1 MPIRVLPRDLT
12 EKIAA
17 GEVVERPASVVKELV
32 ENSLDAK
39 ATSILITVGKDA
51 IDHLEVLDDGTG
63 MRPEEIPVAFERHAT
78 SKIASYEDLTRIV
91 SLGFRGEALPSI
103 AAVADL
109 EVETKTEDAPLGIR
123 IRMQAGSEPVR
134 QEVGMPRGTRI
145 IVRNLFRPTPARR
158 KFLKSKQT
166 EAGHILDTFIRLALS
181 KVDVSFQLKRS
192 GKIWVNAPRAEDL
205 RQRVAQLLGWE
216 FGEGLH
222 PVSGSKDGYAVDGLV
237 GPSELNR
244 VTSRGMFLFVND
256 RPVRDQQLQRAIRS
270 AYQGLLPKERFPVAV
285 LFFTVPYDEVD
296 VNVHPTKMEVHFS
309 RPQQIRELLLAS
321 LAEVT
326 RRTPWQTTRP
336 TWQDRPSEGPTEPGE
351 TVLRETSGPPPAAPS
366 SLRPRPYEPEIP
378 PPPVEAREIRGEPDL
393 PAKAPAGDTNE
404 AAEQGRVEEALFTSF
419 RIIGQYR
426 GSYLVCEYK
435 DRLMLID
442 QHAAHERI
450 AFEKL
455 EEACATEGI
464 PRQPLV
470 VPQVV
475 ELPPREAE
483 CLTRHLDSLME
494 CGLEAEHYGGKSFVV
509 KALPALLGKTDPKPL
524 LQDVAEELTELERTK
539 QLDLLRTNVLA
550 RIACH
555 SVVRAGRMMEWRE
568 MEALLEQLDEKPGL
582 LSCPHGRPVMI
593 SWSLQDIEKKFHRT

>member
-1 MPIRVLPRDLT
+1 MIRVLPRDLT

-17 GEVVERPASVVKELV
+17 GEVVERPASVAKELV
-32 ENSLDAK
+32 ENSLDAQ
-39 ATSILITVGKDA
+39 ATSVLITVGKDA

-63 MRPEEIPVAFERHAT
+63 MRPEEVPLAFARHAT
-78 SKIASYEDLTRIV
+78 SKIASYEDLTRIA

-109 EVETKTEDAPLGIR
+109 EIETKTDEAPLGVR
-123 IRMQAGSEPVR
+123 VLMKAGSEPVQ

-158 KFLKSKQT
+158 KFLRSKQT
-166 EAGHILDTFIRLALS
+166 EAGHMLDTFIRLALS
-181 KVDVSFQLKRS
+181 RVDVSFQLKRA
-192 GKIWVNAPRAEDL
+192 GKLWVNAPRAEDL

-222 PVSGSKDGYAVDGLV
+222 PVSGSKDGYAVEGLV

-270 AYQGLLPKERFPVAV
+270 AYQGLLPRERFPVAV

-309 RPQQIRELLLAS
+309 RPQQIRDLLLAS
-321 LAEVT
+321 LSDVI
-326 RRTPWQTTRP
+326 RRTPWQTRRP
-336 TWQDRPSEGPTEPGE
+336 IWQDRSAPSPTEPGD
-351 TVLRETSGPPPAAPS
+351 TAPREASSPPPPAPPS
-366 SLRPRPYEPEIP
+366 SFSPRPYEREVVAPPFAGREVREQPELP
-378 PPPVEAREIRGEPDL
+378 SGPLPGDACEAEEEGRAE
-393 PAKAPAGDTNE
+393 AP
-404 AAEQGRVEEALFTSF
+404 LFSSF
-419 RIIGQYR
+419 RIVGQFR
-426 GSYLVCEYK
+426 GSYLVCEYG

-455 EEACATEGI
+455 EDAFAAEGI
-464 PRQPLV
+464 SRQPLL

-483 CLTRHLDSLME
+483 CLKRHLDSLME
-494 CGLEAEHYGGKSFVV
+494 CGLEAEFYGGKSFVV
-509 KALPALLGKTDPKPL
+509 KALPALLGKIDPKPL

-539 QLDLLRTNVLA
+539 QLDLLRTHVLA
-550 RIACH
+550 RVACH
-555 SVVRAGRMMEWRE
+555 SVIRAGRMMEWKE
-568 MEALLEQLDEKPGL
+568 MEALLEQLDAKPGL

-593 SWSLQDIEKKFHRT
+593 SWSLHEIEKKFHRT

>member
-1 MPIRVLPRDLT
+1 MPIRILPRDLT

-32 ENSLDAK
+32 ENALDAQ
-39 ATSILITVGKDA
+39 ATSVLIVVGKDA
-51 IDHLEVLDDGTG
+51 VDHLEVLDDGTG
-63 MRPEEIPVAFERHAT
+63 MRPEEIPLAFERHAT
-78 SKIASYEDLTRIV
+78 SKIASYEDLTRIA

-109 EVETKTEDAPLGIR
+109 EIETKTEEAPLGVR
-123 IRMQAGSEPVR
+123 VQMKAGSEAVQ
-134 QEVGMPRGTRI
+134 QEVGMPRGTRV
-145 IVRNLFRPTPARR
+145 IVRNLFRTTPARR
-158 KFLKSKQT
+158 KFLRSKQT
-166 EAGHILDTFIRLALS
+166 EAGHILDTFVRLSLS

-192 GKIWVNAPRAEDL
+192 GKLWVNAPRAEDL

-216 FGEGLH
+216 FGEGLQ
-222 PVSGSKDGYAVDGLV
+222 PVSGSKDGYGVEGLV

-270 AYQGLLPKERFPVAV
+270 AYKGLLPKERFPVAV

-296 VNVHPTKMEVHFS
+296 VNVHPAKMEVHFS
-309 RPQQIRELLLAS
+309 RPQQIRDLLLAS
-321 LAEVT
+321 LSDVT
-326 RRTPWQTTRP
+326 RRAPWQARRP
-336 TWQDRPSEGPTEPGE
+336 TWQDRPPAGPMETGGTLTREAPRPPSPEP
-351 TVLRETSGPPPAAPS
+351 PS
-366 SLRPRPYEPEIP
+366 PPRPYESEVVVPPLVGREVREEIVSSP
-378 PPPVEAREIRGEPDL
+378 QSLADGS
-393 PAKAPAGDTNE
+393 G
-404 AAEQGRVEEALFTSF
+404 AEKKGRVEEPLFSSF

-426 GSYLVCEYK
+426 GAYLVCEYG

-464 PRQPLV
+464 SRQPLL

-483 CLTRHLDSLME
+483 CLKRHLDSLME
-494 CGLEAEHYGGKSFVV
+494 CGLEAEFYGGRSFVV

-555 SVVRAGRMMEWRE
+555 SVIRAGRMMEWQE
-568 MEALLEQLDEKPGL
+568 MEALLEQLDAKPGL

-593 SWSLQDIEKKFHRT
+593 SWSLHEIEKKFHRT

>member
-1 MPIRVLPRDLT
+1 MPIRILPRDLT

-32 ENSLDAK
+32 ENALDAQ
-39 ATSILITVGKDA
+39 ATNVWIVVGKDA
-51 IDHLEVLDDGTG
+51 VDHLEVLDDGTG
-63 MRPEEIPVAFERHAT
+63 MRPEEIPLAFERHAT
-78 SKIASYEDLTRIV
+78 SKIASYEDLTRIA

-109 EVETKTEDAPLGIR
+109 EIETKTEEAPLGVR
-123 IRMQAGSEPVR
+123 VQMKAGSEAVR
-134 QEVGMPRGTRI
+134 QEVGMPRGTRV
-145 IVRNLFRPTPARR
+145 IVRNLFRTTPARR
-158 KFLKSKQT
+158 KFLRSRQT
-166 EAGHILDTFIRLALS
+166 EAGHILDTFVRLSLS
-181 KVDVSFQLKRS
+181 RVDVSFQLKRS

-216 FGEGLH
+216 FGEGLQ
-222 PVSGSKDGYAVDGLV
+222 PVSGIKDGYGLEGLV

-270 AYQGLLPKERFPVAV
+270 AYKGLLPKERFPVAV

-296 VNVHPTKMEVHFS
+296 VNVHPAKMEVHFS
-309 RPQQIRELLLAS
+309 RPQQIRDLLLAS
-321 LAEVT
+321 LSDVT
-326 RRTPWQTTRP
+326 RRAPWQARRP
-336 TWQDRPSEGPTEPGE
+336 TWQDRPPAGPME
-351 TVLRETSGPPPAAPS
+351 TGGTLARETPRPLSPATPAS
-366 SLRPRPYEPEIP
+366 PRPYGSEVVV
-378 PPPVEAREIRGEPDL
+378 PPPVGREVREEIVSSPQPLANGSETEKEGRAEEP
-393 PAKAPAGDTNE
+393 
-404 AAEQGRVEEALFTSF
+404 LFSSF

-426 GSYLVCEYK
+426 GAYLVCEYG

-455 EEACATEGI
+455 EEAFATEGI
-464 PRQPLV
+464 SRQPLL

-483 CLTRHLDSLME
+483 CLKRHLDSLME
-494 CGLEAEHYGGKSFVV
+494 CGLEAEFYGGRSFVV
-509 KALPALLGKTDPKPL
+509 KALPALLGRTDPKPL

-593 SWSLQDIEKKFHRT
+593 SWSLYEIEKKFHRT

>member
-1 MPIRVLPRDLT
+1 MTIRVLPRDLT

-32 ENSLDAK
+32 ENALDAQ
-39 ATSILITVGKDA
+39 ATSVLIVVGKDV

-63 MRPEEIPVAFERHAT
+63 MRPEEIPLAFERHAT
-78 SKIASYEDLTRIV
+78 SKIACYEDLTRIA

-109 EVETKTEDAPLGIR
+109 EIETKTEEAPLGVR
-123 IRMQAGSEPVR
+123 VQMKAGSAPVQ

-145 IVRNLFRPTPARR
+145 VVRNLFRTTPARR
-158 KFLKSKQT
+158 KFLRSKQT
-166 EAGHILDTFIRLALS
+166 EAGHVLDTFIRLSLS

-192 GKIWVNAPRAEDL
+192 GKLWLNAPRAEDL
-205 RQRVAQLLGWE
+205 RQRVAQLLGYE

-222 PVSGSKDGYAVDGLV
+222 PVSGSKDGYGVEGLV

-270 AYQGLLPKERFPVAV
+270 AYQGRLPKERFPVAV
-285 LFFTVPYDEVD
+285 LFFKVPYDEVD
-296 VNVHPTKMEVHFS
+296 VNVHPAKIEVHFS
-309 RPQQIRELLLAS
+309 RPQQIRDLLLSS
-321 LAEVT
+321 LSDVI
-326 RRTPWQTTRP
+326 RGTPWQARSS
-336 TWQDRPSEGPTEPGE
+336 TWQDRPPAVPME
-351 TVLRETSGPPPAAPS
+351 TGVTAPREAPSPPPPGPPSA
-366 SLRPRPYEPEIP
+366 PRPYEREAVA
-378 PPPVEAREIRGEPDL
+378 PPVAVREVREEIVL
-393 PAKAPAGDTNE
+393 PPKRFGDGSE
-404 AAEQGRVEEALFTSF
+404 DVGKGRVEEPLFSSF

-426 GSYLVCEYK
+426 GAYLLCEYG
-435 DRLMLID
+435 DRLVLID

-464 PRQPLV
+464 SRQPLV

-483 CLTRHLDSLME
+483 CLKKHLDSLME
-494 CGLEAEHYGGKSFVV
+494 CGLEAEFYGGKSFVV

-524 LQDVAEELTELERTK
+524 LQDIAEELTELERTK
-539 QLDLLRTNVLA
+539 QIDLLRTNVLA

-555 SVVRAGRMMEWRE
+555 SVIRAGRMMEWQE
-568 MEALLEQLDEKPGL
+568 MEALLEQLDAKPGL

-593 SWSLQDIEKKFHRT
+593 SWSLHEIEKKFHRT

>member
-1 MPIRVLPRDLT
+1 MTIRVLPRDLT

-32 ENSLDAK
+32 ENALDAQ
-39 ATSILITVGKDA
+39 ATSVLIVVGKDA

-63 MRPEEIPVAFERHAT
+63 MRPEEIPLAFERHAT
-78 SKIASYEDLTRIV
+78 SKIASYEDLTRIA

-109 EVETKTEDAPLGIR
+109 EIETKTEEAPLGVR
-123 IRMQAGSEPVR
+123 VQMKAGNAPVR

-145 IVRNLFRPTPARR
+145 VVRNLFRTTPARR
-158 KFLKSKQT
+158 KFLRSKQT
-166 EAGHILDTFIRLALS
+166 EAGHILDTFIRLSLS

-192 GKIWVNAPRAEDL
+192 GKLWLNAPRAENL

-222 PVSGSKDGYAVDGLV
+222 PVSGSKDGYGVEGLV

-270 AYQGLLPKERFPVAV
+270 AYQGRLPKERFPVAF
-285 LFFTVPYDEVD
+285 LFFKVPYDEVD
-296 VNVHPTKMEVHFS
+296 VNVHPAKMEVHFS
-309 RPQQIRELLLAS
+309 RPQQIRDLLLSS
-321 LAEVT
+321 LSDVIRGA
-326 RRTPWQTTRP
+326 PWQAGRS
-336 TWQDRPSEGPTEPGE
+336 TWQDRPLAVPME
-351 TVLRETSGPPPAAPS
+351 TGATAPREAPSPPSLAPS
-366 SLRPRPYEPEIP
+366 SAPRPHEREAVAPPLAGREVREEIVLP
-378 PPPVEAREIRGEPDL
+378 PQPS
-393 PAKAPAGDTNE
+393 GDGSE
-404 AAEQGRVEEALFTSF
+404 AAGKGRAEEPLFSSF

-426 GSYLVCEYK
+426 GAYLLCEYG

-464 PRQPLV
+464 SRQPLV

-483 CLTRHLDSLME
+483 CLKRHLESLLV
-494 CGLEAEHYGGKSFVV
+494 CGLEAEFYGGKSFVV
-509 KALPALLGKTDPKPL
+509 KALPALLGKTDPKPV
-524 LQDVAEELTELERTK
+524 LQDIAEELTELERTK

-555 SVVRAGRMMEWRE
+555 SVIRAGRMMEWEE
-568 MEALLEQLDEKPGL
+568 MEALLEQLDAKPDL

-593 SWSLQDIEKKFHRT
+593 SWSLHEIEKKFHRT

>member
-1 MPIRVLPRDLT
+1 MPIRILPRDLT

-32 ENSLDAK
+32 ENALDAQ
-39 ATSILITVGKDA
+39 ATSVLIVVGKDA
-51 IDHLEVLDDGTG
+51 VDHLEVVDDGTG
-63 MRPEEIPVAFERHAT
+63 MRPEEIPLAFERHAT
-78 SKIASYEDLTRIV
+78 SKIASYEDLTRIA

-109 EVETKTEDAPLGIR
+109 EIETKTEEAPLGVR
-123 IRMQAGSEPVR
+123 VQMKAGSEAVQ
-134 QEVGMPRGTRI
+134 QEVGMPRGTRV
-145 IVRNLFRPTPARR
+145 IVRNLFRTTPARR
-158 KFLKSKQT
+158 KFLRSKQT
-166 EAGHILDTFIRLALS
+166 EAGHILDTFVRLSLS

-192 GKIWVNAPRAEDL
+192 GKLWVNAPRAEDL

-216 FGEGLH
+216 FGEGLQ
-222 PVSGSKDGYAVDGLV
+222 PVSGSKDGYGVEGLV

-270 AYQGLLPKERFPVAV
+270 AYQGRLPKERFPVAV

-296 VNVHPTKMEVHFS
+296 VNVHPAKMEVHFS
-309 RPQQIRELLLAS
+309 RPQQIRDLLLAS
-321 LAEVT
+321 LSDVI
-326 RRTPWQTTRP
+326 RRAPWQARKP
-336 TWQDRPSEGPTEPGE
+336 TWQDRPPAGPME
-351 TVLRETSGPPPAAPS
+351 TGGAAPREAPSPPPPGPPSP
-366 SLRPRPYEPEIP
+366 PRPYERGVVAPPFAGREVREEIVSP
-378 PPPVEAREIRGEPDL
+378 PQPPGDGSEAEG
-393 PAKAPAGDTNE
+393 KGW
-404 AAEQGRVEEALFTSF
+404 VEEPLFSSF

-426 GSYLVCEYK
+426 GAYLICEYG
-435 DRLMLID
+435 DRLVLID

-464 PRQPLV
+464 SRQPLL

-475 ELPPREAE
+475 ELPPREVE
-483 CLTRHLDSLME
+483 CLKRHLDSLME
-494 CGLEAEHYGGKSFVV
+494 CGLEAEFYGGRSFVV

-555 SVVRAGRMMEWRE
+555 SVIRAGRMMEWQE
-568 MEALLEQLDEKPGL
+568 MEALLEQLDAKPGL

-593 SWSLQDIEKKFHRT
+593 SWSLHEIEKKFHRS

>member
-32 ENSLDAK
+32 ENALDAQ
-39 ATSILITVGKDA
+39 ATSVLIVVGKDA
-51 IDHLEVLDDGTG
+51 VDHLEVVDDGTG
-63 MRPEEIPVAFERHAT
+63 MCAEEIPLAFERHAT
-78 SKIASYEDLTRIV
+78 SKIASYEDLTRIA

-109 EVETKTEDAPLGIR
+109 EIETKTEEAPLGIR
-123 IRMQAGSEPVR
+123 VQMKAGSKPVQR
-134 QEVGMPRGTRI
+134 EVGMPRGTRI
-145 IVRNLFRPTPARR
+145 VVRNLFRTTPARR
-158 KFLKSKQT
+158 KFLRSTQT
-166 EAGHILDTFIRLALS
+166 EAGHILDTFVRLSLS
-181 KVDVSFQLKRS
+181 RVDVSFQLKRS
-192 GKIWVNAPRAEDL
+192 GSLWINAPRAEDL

-216 FGEGLH
+216 FGEGLNR
-222 PVSGSKDGYAVDGLV
+222 VSGSKDGYGVEGLV

-244 VTSRGMFLFVND
+244 VTSRGMFLFVNG

-270 AYQGLLPKERFPVAV
+270 AYHGRLPKERFPVAV
-285 LFFTVPYDEVD
+285 LFFAVPYDEVD

-309 RPQQIRELLLAS
+309 RPQQVRELLLSS
-321 LAEVT
+321 LSDAMS
-326 RRTPWQTTRP
+326 RAPWQARRP
-336 TWQDRPSEGPTEPGE
+336 AWQDRPAAGRME
-351 TVLRETSGPPPAAPS
+351 TGGKPPPSP
-366 SLRPRPYEPEIP
+366 PRPYQREVVATPFAGCEVREEIVLP
-378 PPPVEAREIRGEPDL
+378 PQPPGDGSEADG
-393 PAKAPAGDTNE
+393 K
-404 AAEQGRVEEALFTSF
+404 GRVEEPLFSSF

-426 GSYLVCEYK
+426 GAYLVCEYG

-455 EEACATEGI
+455 EEACATRGI
-464 PRQPLV
+464 SKQPLL

-483 CLTRHLDSLME
+483 CLKRHLDSLME
-494 CGLEAEHYGGKSFVV
+494 CGLEAEFYGGRSFVV

-555 SVVRAGRMMEWRE
+555 SVIRAGRMMEWQE

-582 LSCPHGRPVMI
+582 LSCPHGRPVTI
-593 SWSLQDIEKKFHRT
+593 SWSLHEIEKKFHR

>member
-1 MPIRVLPRDLT
+1 MPIRILPRDLT

-32 ENSLDAK
+32 ENALDAQ
-39 ATSILITVGKDA
+39 ATSVLVVVGKDA
-51 IDHLEVLDDGTG
+51 VDHLEVLDDGTG
-63 MRPEEIPVAFERHAT
+63 MCPEEIPLAFERHAT
-78 SKIASYEDLTRIV
+78 SKIETYEDLTRIA

-109 EVETKTEDAPLGIR
+109 EIATKTEEAPLGVR
-123 IRMQAGSEPVR
+123 VQMKAGSEAVQ
-134 QEVGMPRGTRI
+134 QEIGMPRGTRV
-145 IVRNLFRPTPARR
+145 IVRNLFRTTPARR
-158 KFLKSKQT
+158 KFLRSKQT
-166 EAGHILDTFIRLALS
+166 EAGHILDTFTRLSLS
-181 KVDVSFQLKRS
+181 KVEVSFQLKRS

-216 FGEGLH
+216 FGEGLQ
-222 PVSGSKDGYAVDGLV
+222 PVSGSKDGYGVAGLV

-270 AYQGLLPKERFPVAV
+270 AYHGRLPKERFPVAV

-296 VNVHPTKMEVHFS
+296 VNVHPAKMEVHFS
-309 RPQQIRELLLAS
+309 RPQQIRDLLLAS
-321 LAEVT
+321 LSDVISRA
-326 RRTPWQTTRP
+326 PWQARKP
-336 TWQDRPSEGPTEPGE
+336 TWRDRPPAGPME
-351 TVLRETSGPPPAAPS
+351 TGGTPPPSSPRLYEREVAAPPFAGREVREEIVLPPQPSGDGRETEG
-366 SLRPRPYEPEIP
+366 
-378 PPPVEAREIRGEPDL
+378 
-393 PAKAPAGDTNE
+393 K
-404 AAEQGRVEEALFTSF
+404 GRVEEPLFSSF

-426 GSYLVCEYK
+426 GAYLVCEYG

-464 PRQPLV
+464 ARQPLL

-483 CLTRHLDSLME
+483 CLKRHLDSLTE
-494 CGLEAEHYGGKSFVV
+494 CGLEAEFYGGKSFVV
-509 KALPALLGKTDPKPL
+509 KALPALLGKADPKPL
-524 LQDVAEELTELERTK
+524 LQDIAEELTELERTK

-555 SVVRAGRMMEWRE
+555 SVIRAGRMMEWQE
-568 MEALLEQLDEKPGL
+568 MEALLEQLDAKPGL

-593 SWSLQDIEKKFHRT
+593 SWPLHEIEKKFHRS